1 MMETESLVRLFDI
14 CLIEGLETKL
24 LIHLVLLNSG
34 LNNSKLLRD
43 STDMNKTDMNKSLSG
58 MYPCL

>member
-1 MMETESLVRLFDI
+1 METESVVRLFDI

-43 STDMNKTDMNKSLSG
+43 STDMNKSLSG